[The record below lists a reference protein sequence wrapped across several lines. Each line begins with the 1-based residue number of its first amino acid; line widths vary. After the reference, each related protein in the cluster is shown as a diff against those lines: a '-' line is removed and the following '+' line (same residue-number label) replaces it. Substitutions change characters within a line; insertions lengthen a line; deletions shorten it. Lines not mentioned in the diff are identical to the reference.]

1 VPLVLRE
8 PTLCLLPAQRLVAAL
23 PVQAWLLLLR
33 RVLVLLSL
41 LSLLS
46 LVLAQVRVQVQVQ
59 AQVLAG
65 RVPRVVSRP
74 SRRPSPCLR
83 HRLAIVAAFAPLESP
98 VLRRRQRC
106 RRRQRGVAATPPP
119 RPT

>member
-23 PVQAWLLLLR
+23 PVQAWLLLLH

-41 LSLLS
+41 LSLV
-46 LVLAQVRVQVQVQ
+46 LVQVLVQVRVQ
-59 AQVLAG
+59 ALAG
-65 RVPRVVSRP
+65 REPLVVSRP